1 MPKTDPTTPLAAHKP
16 VSGPAPKRHL
26 ASQTLFRGLDIVDA
40 VALGFTTLP
49 EIIAQTGL
57 SYSTAHR
64 LASALTEIRYLQHQ
78 PRKGYSLGSRLI
90 ELGFQA
96 HRQSDI
102 LGCARPYLE
111 RLAAQ
116 TRDTVHLAALIG
128 DEVVYLDKLA
138 GQRAVEISSHIGG
151 RKPVCTT
158 GVGKAL
164 LIDSGE
170 PEWRRVYR
178 REAARARQMPP
189 EEVWIDAMRSY
200 AQGDYAFDLGED
212 EPSIRCVAAPIRDAT
227 NRIVAA
233 VSVSSAVQYMDSMRV
248 QALIPVIRHAAEDI
262 SQQLGGRPARP

>member
-1 MPKTDPTTPLAAHKP
+1 MPKTDPASSTAAEP
-16 VSGPAPKRHL
+16 VPKRSL
-26 ASQTLFRGLDIVDA
+26 ASQTLFRGLEIVDA
-40 VALGFTTLP
+40 VSQGFTTLP
-49 EIIAQTGL
+49 EISKQTGI

-64 LASALTEIRYLQHQ
+64 LASALTEIRYLQHE

-116 TRDTVHLAALIG
+116 TRDTVHLATLIG

-170 PEWRRVYR
+170 PEWRRLYT
-178 REAARARQMPP
+178 REAAKAPQMPP
-189 EEVWIDAMRSY
+189 EAVWIDAMRGY
-200 AQGDYAFDLGED
+200 AQADYAFDLGED

-233 VSVSSAVQYMDSMRV
+233 VSVSSAVQYMDSERV
-248 QALIPVIRHAAEDI
+248 QALIPVIRRAAADI
-262 SQQLGGRPARP
+262 SQQLGGKPARP